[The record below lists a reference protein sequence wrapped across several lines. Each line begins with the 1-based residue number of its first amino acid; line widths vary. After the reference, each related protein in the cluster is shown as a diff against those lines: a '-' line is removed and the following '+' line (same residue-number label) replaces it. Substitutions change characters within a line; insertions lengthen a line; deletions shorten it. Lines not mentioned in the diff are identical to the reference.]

1 MFEFNEKRQLVDNF
15 LKALGEGILKG
26 LKCRL
31 GGKLEGQLFSP
42 PHTFALPLVMMVSW
56 MHKITGYH
64 LFSIK
69 LRTNMTHAIATMVHH
84 ASSMRMEDLSTIAAV
99 VGGVDKCKWTIRDGS
114 SSPP

>member
-1 MFEFNEKRQLVDNF
+1 
-15 LKALGEGILKG
+15 
-26 LKCRL
+26 
-31 GGKLEGQLFSP
+31 
-42 PHTFALPLVMMVSW
+42 MMVSW

-99 VGGVDKCKWTIRDGS
+99 VGGLDKCSGRSETVLPVLHRVGDLRDVSHHDVYARCTHQGTRVGPWYGCQYVECLFH
-114 SSPP
+114 SPLR